1 MPPPTSQVTEFRTVS
16 VDGLNVFYREAG
28 PPGAPTMLLLHGFP
42 SSSRMYSSLIPLL
55 ADRFHVIAPD
65 YPGFGH
71 SDAPPP
77 ELFPYTFDHL
87 TEVIAGFVERLGVQ
101 RYCLFMQ
108 DYGGPVGFRLALLHP
123 QRVLALVIQNAVAHE
138 EGLGPLWK
146 VRRAYWADR
155 AANVSKIRA
164 NFLSLE
170 AARERHVGT
179 SPHPE
184 RYDPDAWVD
193 ESVFLNRA
201 GQDRI
206 QENLFYDYRTNVA
219 SYPKW
224 QAYLKDRQPLLLV
237 LWGRYAPSFTVAGT
251 YAYQRDVPSAE
262 VHILDAGHFAL
273 DEALAEIATCT
284 RRFLTMH
291 LCAADYAT
299 AFLVADG
306 P

>member
-1 MPPPTSQVTEFRTVS
+1 MPPLTSRVTEYRTIS
-16 VDGLNVFYREAG
+16 VDGLDVFYREAG
-28 PPGAPTMLLLHGFP
+28 PPGAPTVLLLHGFP
-42 SSSRMYSSLIPLL
+42 SSSGVYGSLIPLL

-77 ELFPYTFDHL
+77 ELFPYRFDHL
-87 TEVIAGFVERLGVQ
+87 TEVIAGFVERLGVT
-101 RYCLFMQ
+101 RYGLFMQ
-108 DYGGPVGFRLALLHP
+108 DYGGPVGFRLAMLYP
-123 QRVLALVIQNAVAHE
+123 ERVQALVVQNAVAHE

-155 AANVSKIRA
+155 AANVSKIRT

-193 ESVFLNRA
+193 ESAFLNRA

-206 QENLFYDYRTNVA
+206 QEILFYDYRTNLA

-224 QAYLKDRQPLLLV
+224 QAYLKDRQPPLLV
-237 LWGRYAPSFTVAGT
+237 LWGRYDPSFTVAGA

-262 VHILDAGHFAL
+262 VHILAAGHFAL
-273 DEALAEIATCT
+273 DEAVAEIAART
-284 RRFLTMH
+284 RRFLTIH
-291 LCAADYAT
+291 LCAADDAT
-299 AFLVADG
+299 AFLAANG